1 METFLESL
9 LSYNF
14 LFIYSALFLFI
25 FLENT
30 VPFVPGDAVLVFAAY
45 LSGRG
50 TLFPVLTF
58 FITVFASFIGFSFIF
73 LLSRYWGRDL
83 YNKLPFRVTREKT
96 IKYKNLFQ
104 RHETWSLII
113 GRIVPGSRL
122 FLSATAGIMDISII
136 KASILTSVGILIWNS
151 IIFHSG
157 MLLGANWEIVKN
169 VLIEYSTIV
178 NVLLISLILIG
189 IAWKLYL
196 PVLRKKHE

>member
-113 GRIVPGSRL
+113 GRIIPGSRL

-136 KASILTSVGILIWNS
+136 KASILTSIGILIWNS